1 MTPTRAQVAVHDLDP
16 AATRAIEMAL
26 VSAHDVGASSAEF
39 HRLPEMVF
47 CPLSSD
53 GLRAME
59 SLRDRWPRAE
69 FILIYETGD
78 EGDIARALREGAF
91 YCLGKPLDPLVVRAV
106 AGRCLEIASL
116 REATRREQQRRT
128 RELAEA
134 SAAQLAMLPAPEAR
148 LPRAGVSVAMRC
160 RPCSDVGG
168 DLVDYAPADGC
179 AALLIADVA
188 GHGIS
193 AAMLTTVVKSAFRAA
208 GAARYEPQ
216 AVVTAV
222 MDGLAPFGQEK
233 FVTLLSAVVDRAAK
247 TIRYANAGHPPGWIF
262 RRGEVIDELNPTGP
276 LILPGGGLG
285 EIAVARVALP
295 EHAGVLLFT
304 DGLTDAVAPGG
315 QRFDE
320 SRLREVVGRF
330 PGGGAALLDGILA
343 SADAFCA
350 GEPPRDD
357 ITLLTAT
364 MGLPGLS

>member
-1 MTPTRAQVAVHDLDP
+1 
-16 AATRAIEMAL
+16 
-26 VSAHDVGASSAEF
+26 
-39 HRLPEMVF
+39 
-47 CPLSSD
+47 
-53 GLRAME
+53 
-59 SLRDRWPRAE
+59 
-69 FILIYETGD
+69 
-78 EGDIARALREGAF
+78 
-91 YCLGKPLDPLVVRAV
+91 
-106 AGRCLEIASL
+106 
-116 REATRREQQRRT
+116 
-128 RELAEA
+128 
-134 SAAQLAMLPAPEAR
+134 
-148 LPRAGVSVAMRC
+148 MRC